1 MPAQDK
7 RKVRNADQLSPGV
20 ISCLPMFYVG
30 WCDSV
35 LSPSEVRII
44 HEQLETLDFL
54 SERDKAYLIQ
64 WTDPSNP
71 PSEVVFDEWL
81 KSIKDYS
88 KNLPDEE
95 KNSLATLGIQM
106 ARMGAKS
113 GEIEK
118 WDNPSTRKSLES
130 LSRALGVAQ
139 GSSANLLLEK
149 LSPRIPPAHSLS
161 FSAESLGKFMDGDLH
176 QIKQKVRNLLR
187 DPIFSPK
194 TIIDK
199 DEYRQSVLEKLK
211 ILAQRGYG
219 SYSFPEKY
227 GGKDKK
233 GEHMAIFETL
243 AYSDLSLTVK
253 FGVQF
258 GLFGGAIHQLGTE
271 RHHSR
276 YLEQIHSGQLL
287 GCFAMT
293 ETGHGSNVK
302 SLETTAEFNREKN
315 LIIIH
320 SPGYSAGKEYIGNA
334 LHATLAVVFAQLIVD
349 RENQGVHAFVI
360 QIRDEEGNLKEGV
373 TVEDCGY
380 KMGLNGVDNGRIWF
394 HKLEIP
400 TENLLNRFGD
410 LEGGKYQTMIPSSS
424 RRFFTMLGTLVTGRI
439 SVGLAAVSAMKK
451 GLAIAISYGLKRRQF
466 GPKESGPETLI
477 IDYPTHQERLFPFV
491 ASAYAYSS
499 ALDWL
504 AKEHAG
510 PSELDDREIETM
522 AAGLKA
528 KSTWLTT
535 ATLQECREACGGKGY
550 LSENEIAALKADTDI
565 FTTFEGDN
573 TVLMQL
579 VAKGLLTSFKESFHE
594 ASSRAVIKVIMAKI
608 GFTLRTWNEFE
619 KRNTSSSHLTSPDTI
634 IELLDFRYQKS
645 LISLSQR
652 MRKFIKRRINPYQAF
667 LKSQTHMID
676 LADAYIDLLVF
687 EKFREKIESCQEEN
701 LKDVLTKLLILH
713 GLHNL
718 YENKGW
724 YLENEVM
731 QGVKTKAIRR
741 LKAKLMKELRD
752 EMGELVKA
760 FLIPSSLISA
770 PIAFREYS

>member
-1 MPAQDK
+1 
-7 RKVRNADQLSPGV
+7 
-20 ISCLPMFYVG
+20 
-30 WCDSV
+30 
-35 LSPSEVRII
+35 
-44 HEQLETLDFL
+44 
-54 SERDKAYLIQ
+54 
-64 WTDPSNP
+64 
-71 PSEVVFDEWL
+71 
-81 KSIKDYS
+81 
-88 KNLPDEE
+88 
-95 KNSLATLGIQM
+95 
-106 ARMGAKS
+106 
-113 GEIEK
+113 
-118 WDNPSTRKSLES
+118 LES

-149 LSPRIPPAHSLS
+149 LSPRIPPAHSPS

-176 QIKQKVRNLLR
+176 QIKQKVRNLVR

-315 LIIIH
+315 LIIVH